1 MKNRKSFM
9 AGILSGLA
17 PASIYDKSKYPKL
30 QGSDMSR
37 MRGDV
42 ERVGKQ
48 FSTVIDRENEKTQPA
63 RSHAHARSE

>member
-17 PASIYDKSKYPKL
+17 PTSVFERSKYPSL
-30 QGSDMSR
+30 EGSDMSR
-37 MRGDV
+37 MRSDV

-48 FSTVIDRENEKTQPA
+48 FSTVMGRESGKKPQTTSAQA
-63 RSHAHARSE
+63 ASE